1 MDERV
6 ISFGSILKGRDRKI
20 WNGIERKIA
29 DEDPNYFFGF
39 NLQSLTKGTD
49 KEFFV
54 LHINGEYVGRGVAVL
69 DKSWGK
75 DKKSVGFI
83 DDFMVAREYRDDVDI
98 LIQELV
104 SFLKNKGAEEII
116 VRGGLFPAIE
126 TAGYEELPSFGCPH
140 NPSWY
145 VEIFERNGFKVV
157 RRFVNYRIKLPELLI
172 EGKSGKEI
180 TDDDGRV
187 IRELNRKNIDEV
199 KKYVDIMKN
208 ASFAHFFGW
217 DTSGI
222 EEGFTPSRVKMYLN
236 NFFVRMIQ
244 YKTFCTF
251 ENGEMVSCTTIHPDY
266 NAVLNDLTKGKRG
279 FIPGIKLLG
288 FPFAVRKTRRYVFG
302 GTAQVKDK
310 RGKGYGT
317 AKMVWGVY
325 NVLPLLGKVEEFDT
339 GPIVSENLPPI
350 KMVSSFV
357 GEDGVKEM
365 DYAMMSYKE

>member
-1 MDERV
+1 MDERI
-6 ISFGSILKGRDRKI
+6 ISFGPILKGHDRKI
-20 WNGIERKIA
+20 WNGIEQKVA
-29 DEDPNYFFGF
+29 KEDPDYFWGF
-39 NLQSLTKGTD
+39 SLQSLIKGTER
-49 KEFFV
+49 EFFV
-54 LHINGEYVGRGVAVL
+54 LNIKGECVGRGAATL
-69 DKSWGK
+69 DTGWGK
-75 DKKSVGFI
+75 DKKTVGFI
-83 DDFMVAREYRDDVDI
+83 DDFMVVREHRDGVDL
-98 LIQELV
+98 LIQRLI
-104 SFLKNKGAEEII
+104 SSLRDKGAEEVM

-157 RRFVNYRIKLPELLI
+157 RRFVNYRIKLPELII
-172 EGKSGKEI
+172 EDKSGKEI
-180 TDDDGRV
+180 TDDEGRV

-222 EEGFTPSRVKMYLN
+222 EEGFNPSRMKLFLN
-236 NFFVRMIQ
+236 NLLVHAIR

-288 FPFAVRKTRRYVFG
+288 FPLAVRKTKRYVFA
-302 GTAQVKDK
+302 GTAQVEDK

-350 KMVSSFV
+350 KMVRSFV